1 MKKGISLILIVL
13 TLLFVGCGENK
24 PLENTGATAG
34 EDVVVDGA
42 KMILRIVSGSE
53 NKELLPILQAFG
65 EKEKINI
72 DMTYRGSVDIMR
84 DLEAGAK
91 DVDGVWPASSLWIS
105 VGDKNHI
112 VKHTASISLTP
123 VVIGVR
129 ESLAQTLGFTG
140 KEVSIR
146 EVMEAI
152 KADKLKFTMTSATQ
166 SNSGAS
172 AYLGFLSGLLGN
184 PEVITSDLLDK
195 PELQKDIVELLSGVT
210 RSSGSSEWLKTLF
223 LEGDYD
229 AMVNY
234 ESLII
239 TTNQELTR
247 QGKEPLYAI
256 YPYDALTLS
265 DAPLG
270 YVDHGDMKKEEAFL
284 KLQKYLLSEEVQ
296 KQIQAQGRRTGYSGV
311 DPENAGVFNP
321 DWGIQVDRVLSPMK
335 LPAQDVLLKA
345 LNRYQTE
352 FRKPSFTVYCLDYSG
367 SMAGSGNEELE
378 KAMEQILIQQNATK
392 YLLQAGAN
400 EKNTLVLFSDRLLDV
415 QEAEGNGNQL
425 EGLYTVVESASPSGG
440 NDMYSALSE
449 AMKIM
454 ASADLS
460 GYSPAIILMSDG
472 ESIEVGKGAFV
483 DAYKKS
489 GLDIP
494 IFSIM
499 FGEANDAQLKELAEL
514 TNARVFDGRE
524 DLIHAFR
531 SVKGYN

>member
-1 MKKGISLILIVL
+1 
-13 TLLFVGCGENK
+13 
-24 PLENTGATAG
+24 
-34 EDVVVDGA
+34 
-42 KMILRIVSGSE
+42 
-53 NKELLPILQAFG
+53 
-65 EKEKINI
+65 
-72 DMTYRGSVDIMR
+72 
-84 DLEAGAK
+84 
-91 DVDGVWPASSLWIS
+91 
-105 VGDKNHI
+105 
-112 VKHTASISLTP
+112 
-123 VVIGVR
+123 
-129 ESLAQTLGFTG
+129 
-140 KEVSIR
+140 
-146 EVMEAI
+146 
-152 KADKLKFTMTSATQ
+152 
-166 SNSGAS
+166 
-172 AYLGFLSGLLGN
+172 
-184 PEVITSDLLDK
+184 
-195 PELQKDIVELLSGVT
+195 
-210 RSSGSSEWLKTLF
+210 
-223 LEGDYD
+223 
-229 AMVNY
+229 
-234 ESLII
+234 
-239 TTNQELTR
+239 
-247 QGKEPLYAI
+247 
-256 YPYDALTLS
+256 
-265 DAPLG
+265 
-270 YVDHGDMKKEEAFL
+270 
-284 KLQKYLLSEEVQ
+284 
-296 KQIQAQGRRTGYSGV
+296 
-311 DPENAGVFNP
+311 
-321 DWGIQVDRVLSPMK
+321 MK

-440 NDMYSALSE
+440 TDMYSALSE